1 MAGPPDRKL
10 TPEEQRLYT
19 YASLA
24 AGAVFT
30 GTLVVVV
37 LAVVFLPVLA
47 PGYTI
52 SEGTVIGIVVS
63 LSGSILALVGVRSR
77 LRRNGNGNGNGV

>member
-1 MAGPPDRKL
+1 MAGPPDNL
-10 TPEEQRLYT
+10 TPEERRLYV

-30 GTLVVVV
+30 GALVVVV
-37 LAVVFLPVLA
+37 LAVVFLPLLS

-63 LSGSILALVGVRSR
+63 LSGSILALVGVRTR
-77 LRRNGNGNGNGV
+77 LRRNGGNGNGS